1 MTICELV
8 SMYPEIPA
16 EDETSAIM
24 LSSVSSRIVI
34 HLTNA
39 KDVKEKTNVMQAAA
53 AIDGINKGAHRFL
66 ILESRLLP
74 FGRSLNCSSKRG
86 SNVESNGSQNR
97 M

>member
-1 MTICELV
+1 
-8 SMYPEIPA
+8 
-16 EDETSAIM
+16 M

-53 AIDGINKGAHRFL
+53 AIDGISKGAHRFL
-66 ILESRLLP
+66 TLESRLRP
-74 FGRSLNCSSKRG
+74 FGRSLSCSSRRG
-86 SNVESNGSQNR
+86 SMVESNGSQNR